1 MLEKQF
7 NSYNDFGN
15 PMVMFRNR
23 ITRMAKHWKKW
34 ARKRNIECFRIYDR
48 DIPQVPVC
56 VDLYG
61 PLCHI
66 SVYKNNYEISDEDR
80 VKESEEIS
88 KIICEILSIHPNQIF
103 WKKREP
109 KKGKEQYKKQSEQ
122 SELFEVGENGL
133 RFYVNLSDYVDTGLF
148 LDHRITRDLVR
159 KESKGKNS

>member
-103 WKKREP
+103 GKKR
-109 KKGKEQYKKQSEQ
+109 
-122 SELFEVGENGL
+122 
-133 RFYVNLSDYVDTGLF
+133 T
-148 LDHRITRDLVR
+148 
-159 KESKGKNS
+159 